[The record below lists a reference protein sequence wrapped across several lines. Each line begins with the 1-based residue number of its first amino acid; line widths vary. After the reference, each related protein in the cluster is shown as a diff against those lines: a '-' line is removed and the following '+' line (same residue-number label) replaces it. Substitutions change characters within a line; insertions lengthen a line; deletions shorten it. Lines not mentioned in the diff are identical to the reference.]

1 MIFGNKKTFA
11 IECHMLYGDE
21 FPEDWGSIYFW
32 VNGKNLF
39 AFKDNKPSD
48 TYHWY
53 IYMFSRWLCE
63 GLPKIMAEDDFP
75 IHINANNA
83 FEFVD
88 EVDNFLNRLNKDT
101 EEYKILSNA
110 SFDWTNNHCF
120 FISRGGSFAPIM
132 YVRASKK
139 KIEIAWENKDIY
151 PEEEV
156 EFLNLEGVEYV
167 SREDFF
173 NASVEFLK
181 YYCSLPEKQKLDSS
195 IELMQVLQKTIEK
208 VEV

>member
-1 MIFGNKKTFA
+1 MIFGNKNTFA
-11 IECHMLYGDE
+11 IECQMLYGNE
-21 FPEDWGSIYFW
+21 LPEDWGSIYFW

-39 AFKDNKPSD
+39 AFKDNKPAD

-63 GLPKIMAEDDFP
+63 GLPKIMTEDDFP
-75 IHINANNA
+75 IHINAKNA

-88 EVDNFLNRLNKDT
+88 ELDNLLDGLNKDT
-101 EEYKILSNA
+101 DEYKILSNA
-110 SFDWTNNHCF
+110 SFDWSSNRCF

-132 YVRASKK
+132 YIRAYKN

-156 EFLNLEGVEYV
+156 EFLNFEGLEYV
-167 SREDFF
+167 SRKDFF
-173 NASVEFLK
+173 CASIQFLQ
-181 YYCSLPEKQKLDSS
+181 YYCDLPEKQSLESNK
-195 IELMQVLQKTIEK
+195 ELKQILQKTIETIR
-208 VEV
+208 V